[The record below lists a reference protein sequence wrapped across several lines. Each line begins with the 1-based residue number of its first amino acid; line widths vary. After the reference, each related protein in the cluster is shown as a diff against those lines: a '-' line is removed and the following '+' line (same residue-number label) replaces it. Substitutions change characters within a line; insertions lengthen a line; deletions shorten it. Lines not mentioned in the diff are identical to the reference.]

1 DGIAFRR
8 DPEIRHLQIPS
19 SARLGLRHSQPAQE
33 NRMSQSSYPIGGPA
47 ERTAAKGWVA
57 PPPARWLASVLALAV
72 LLVCAVQLTSYVRA
86 ARADGRTGS
95 LAGLDAKVSAL
106 AYELESERDY
116 TMLFIAL
123 ATGPHGARAKSLS
136 PAA

>member
-86 ARADGRTGS
+86 APGRRPDRES
-95 LAGLDAKVSAL
+95 SWLDAKVS
-106 AYELESERDY
+106 
-116 TMLFIAL
+116 
-123 ATGPHGARAKSLS
+123 
-136 PAA
+136 